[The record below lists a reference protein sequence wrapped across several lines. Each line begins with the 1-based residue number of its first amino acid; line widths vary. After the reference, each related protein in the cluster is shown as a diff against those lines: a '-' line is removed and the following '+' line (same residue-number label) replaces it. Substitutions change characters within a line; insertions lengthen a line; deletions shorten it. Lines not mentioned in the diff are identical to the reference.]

1 MPGPPEI
8 GQTARR
14 QLVDLRDL
22 LICWNE
28 RLNLTAIK
36 YPEEIDARLIGDALR
51 MLPPLDALAD
61 PIAARQTE
69 AVALIDVGTGAGF
82 PGLVLAI
89 TRPAIAVTLLDATG
103 KKIRFVEQVIA
114 ELGLVNARALHGR
127 AEELGRQEHHRE
139 RYDLGTAR
147 AVAALPALLELTLP
161 LLRIGGSAMLPKGID
176 IDDELRAGVV
186 AAQELGGEL
195 VEDTVLAEV
204 DGAPRTRLIVARKLW
219 STPTRYPRRS
229 GIPAKD
235 PIGRTIP

>member
-1 MPGPPEI
+1 MRGPPDL
-8 GQTARR
+8 GRTARR

-127 AEELGRQEHHRE
+127 VEELGRQEHHRE

-186 AAQELGGEL
+186 SAQELGGEL
-195 VEDTVLAEV
+195 VEDTVLAEM